1 MTMRELKDGIKVDI
15 RIIQKINRN
24 GVWIDDQRH
33 YASSIHHV
41 AYDGTIELSMPM
53 RQGKV
58 VLLPMG
64 LQYELI
70 FVLEDNRMVKATAEI
85 TSRYRKGK
93 TTVLRAVLTSK
104 IEKCQR
110 REYYRL
116 NCNIP
121 LSFILMDS
129 KESQLDSMEE
139 IVKAIGNRSKVIGE
153 GTITNISGGGIRF
166 ITEEPLA
173 GENEYLFIRF
183 SLDNIYNQREVA
195 IVGRVIGRDKVLDGR
210 HYAYRTEILFKDS
223 HCQEKII
230 RFIFEQERLSRKRG
244 FGVLNV

>member
-1 MTMRELKDGIKVDI
+1 MTLRELKDGTKVDI

-53 RQGKV
+53 RRGKI

-64 LQYELI
+64 LEYELI
-70 FVLEDNRMVKATAEI
+70 FVLEDNRMVMARAEI
-85 TSRYRKGK
+85 VSRYRKGK
-93 TTVLRAVLTSK
+93 VTVLRAILISP

-116 NCNIP
+116 NCMIP
-121 LSFILMDS
+121 LSFILMD
-129 KESQLDSMEE
+129 KAETDYDTMEA
-139 IVKAIGNRSKVIGE
+139 IVSAIGKRSKVIGD
-153 GTITNISGGGIRF
+153 GTITNISGGGLRF

-173 GENEYLFIRF
+173 MENEYLFIRF
-183 SLDNIYNQREVA
+183 TLDNVYNKRDVA
-195 IVGRVIGRDKVLDGR
+195 IVGKVVGRNKVGDGI

-230 RFIFEQERLSRKRG
+230 RYIFEQERLSRKKG
-244 FGVLNV
+244 FGV